1 MGVIEVGSIV
11 GPYELKE
18 KIGHGASASV
28 FKAWHTELKRPVAIK
43 FLPTMHDPL
52 AVARFVREGRAMRR
66 LDHPNIV
73 QVLDTGEIKGTPYM
87 VFDFI
92 AGGSLAERM
101 AAGPLPYPETMTILN
116 GIAAG
121 LDYAHRQGILH
132 RDVKPAN
139 ILLSETG
146 APVIADFGLAR
157 LLDQPSATATGIL
170 SGTPAYMSPEEGNG
184 AKISPASDQYSLAAM
199 AYQMLTGAVP
209 FPGVTVTEVLVGLLT
224 REAPPPSKL
233 RADLSPEVDAVVL
246 RGLNKDPDKRWESA
260 RAFTD
265 AILTA
270 LSRSMSERAA
280 RPADEPAPA
289 EAPLPTAWKIER
301 PAEPAEQAQAPA
313 DDPLGETWLT
323 ISVSR
328 DKVSPHRRR
337 RLLAGAAAALVL
349 GGSVCVG
356 LVWSSAA
363 LSSNASHAATSTA
376 GH

>member
-1 MGVIEVGSIV
+1 MGLIEAGSVV

-28 FKAWHTELKRPVAIK
+28 FRAWHAEMRRTVAIK

-52 AVARFVREGRAMRR
+52 SVARFVREGRAMRR

-73 QVLDTGEIKGTPYM
+73 QVLDTGEQKGTPYM

-92 AGGSLAERM
+92 SGGSLAERM
-101 AAGPLPYPETMTILN
+101 AAGALSDPETMTILN

-121 LDYAHRQGILH
+121 IDYAHRQGILH
-132 RDVKPAN
+132 RDIKPAN

-199 AYQMLTGAVP
+199 AYQMLTGSVP
-209 FPGVTVTEVLVGLLT
+209 FPGVTVSEVLVGLLT
-224 REAPPPSKL
+224 RKPLPPSTI
-233 RADLSPEVDAVVL
+233 RPDLTQEVDSVVL
-246 RGLNKDPDKRWESA
+246 RGLDKDPANRWESA

-265 AILTA
+265 AILAALTA
-270 LSRSMSERAA
+270 STADNSRRKAA
-280 RPADEPAPA
+280 AVEPGPASAESAPA
-289 EAPLPTAWKIER
+289 V
-301 PAEPAEQAQAPA
+301 
-313 DDPLGETWLT
+313 DPRIAALNASDETWLT
-323 ISVSR
+323 ISVPR
-328 DKVSPHRRR
+328 RPVYPLRRR
-337 RLLAGAAAALVL
+337 RILAGAAAAALLVGTL
-349 GGSVCVG
+349 CVG
-356 LVWSSAA
+356 FVWSSSAFT
-363 LSSNASHAATSTA
+363 SHGPGHAATTA
-376 GH
+376 VTGH

>member
-1 MGVIEVGSIV
+1 MGLIEVGSIV
-11 GPYELKE
+11 GPYELKQ

-28 FKAWHTELKRPVAIK
+28 FRAWHTELKRPVAIK

-73 QVLDTGEIKGTPYM
+73 QVLDTGELKGTPYM
-87 VFDFI
+87 VFDYI
-92 AGGSLAERM
+92 AGGSLADRM
-101 AAGPLPYPETMTILN
+101 ATGPLSDPETMTILN

-121 LDYAHRQGILH
+121 IDYAHRQGILH
-132 RDVKPAN
+132 RDIKPAN

-199 AYQMLTGAVP
+199 AYQMLTGTVP

-224 REAPPPSKL
+224 RAAPPPSTV
-233 RADLSPEVDAVVL
+233 RPDLSEEVDAVLL
-246 RGLNKDPDKRWESA
+246 RGLDKDPDKRWESA

-265 AILTA
+265 AILAA
-270 LSRSMSERAA
+270 LSTSMAA
-280 RPADEPAPA
+280 RPRRHKLELPPPA
-289 EAPLPTAWKIER
+289 EAED
-301 PAEPAEQAQAPA
+301 APA
-313 DDPLGETWLT
+313 ARTEGHVSAHDVPLAETWLT
-323 ISVSR
+323 LTVAR
-328 DKVSPHRRR
+328 AHVNPRRRR
-337 RLLAGAAAALVL
+337 RLVAGAAAAVVL
-349 GGSVCVG
+349 AGTLAFG
-356 LVWSSAA
+356 LVWSTGGFTAA
-363 LSSNASHAATSTA
+363 GSGNAAAAAAS